1 MRAFWRSG
9 RIHTA
14 VRQEHSA
21 RGILPGAAEGGPPC
35 RTTSPRGRLWLPA
48 IALAALIGV
57 FHPAEAQIGIL
68 GGYNRDT
75 FEGIDV
81 ADGFAIEEDPNG
93 FHMGIFLNVNMGL
106 VALRPAVVYHRIVD
120 VDVRSPTDAL
130 DFDLEIVEV
139 PLDFRLRL
147 PVPVVRPYLLAG
159 PVFMFPSSPDES
171 VDSLLET
178 GPSRIDV
185 GAGFEWS
192 FGFRLWPEVRYGL
205 GITRFMQTDFPLAG
219 SPFSAEGDARLNSL
233 MVRVG
238 VSF

>member
-1 MRAFWRSG
+1 MRPLRRTG
-9 RIHTA
+9 RIHAA
-14 VRQEHSA
+14 VNQERSRRYTRRRDA
-21 RGILPGAAEGGPPC
+21 QAGGPARARA
-35 RTTSPRGRLWLPA
+35 RTRRAWP
-48 IALAALIGV
+48 LAFTLVAFVGGARHL
-57 FHPAEAQIGIL
+57 EAQIGIL

-75 FEGIDV
+75 FEGVDV
-81 ADGFAIEEDPNG
+81 AEGFSLEDDPAG
-93 FHMGIFLNVNMGL
+93 FHLGIFLNVNLGVL
-106 VALRPAVVYHRIVD
+106 AIRPAIVYHRITD
-120 VDVRSPTDAL
+120 VDVRSPVDGL
-130 DFDLEIVEV
+130 DFELEIVEV

-171 VDSLLET
+171 IDALLET

-185 GAGFEWS
+185 GVGFEWS

-205 GITRFMQTDFPLAG
+205 GITPFMETDFPLLG
-219 SPFSAEGDARLNSL
+219 SPFSAEGDARLNTF